1 VKNKRE
7 AKKIKPLR
15 VGAVGSLA
23 LLSSKFAQ
31 SFHAQN

>member
-15 VGAVGSLA
+15 VGAVSGSF
-23 LLSSKFAQ
+23 SSDAIF
-31 SFHAQN
+31 